1 MRLAPSRGE
10 DSRTHGRLK
19 LAAIAV
25 LVGSFAVTPALA
37 KDVVLHA
44 GRLIDATVAMKSCK
58 HSCAP

>member
-1 MRLAPSRGE
+1 M

-58 HSCAP
+58 RSCAP